1 MPRSMRDSDDDA
13 EPKTGRVRS
22 QKLTVNSA
30 VNSPL
35 RRSSRIKQGRS
46 SPISSE
52 SDTSSIS
59 SNQPI
64 KNTRGRRATMD
75 NVSDKLKGGHSRKPS
90 ISPDIESIEVDILGT
105 PKKRA
110 TRSSLA
116 AVTSIDTPTKINTRA
131 ASKRLMRAGSET
143 KSPLPTVRTTR
154 RTRATSVEPESL
166 FEQNRSQPGTPVKIH
181 KRASVLLSDSPVK
194 KEDEKKNRIPY
205 VRLDATIV
213 ETDEFTNSGN
223 SDSSPDKALRSQQ
236 SQRINKRHQS
246 IYKDKDEVEED
257 NNDDELLQLS
267 EKRDELHD
275 KHTDKITVDNEINL
289 VEECKS
295 EENLLSNND
304 TTDEVSIEDNF
315 SRNLSSSK
323 KEDKLEIINKS
334 PSGVKKSLDIGKHS
348 KELMIKI
355 ENLTNTSVK
364 EQKGNPSNK
373 ENQILNIINDTLIEN
388 IQPITN
394 VTSSSKCLT
403 PIHLFANKSSSE
415 KETKFTKNESTLIKR
430 RHSRE
435 SIETTMKHGI
445 LSKEVIDDIE
455 EKMDISTD
463 SSSPDLTYK
472 QKYLDSP
479 SVNDTTKRQSL
490 VHEADSKST
499 KNDTNESVL
508 SQHEDVETVD
518 EATVKDKTPIKQIS
532 KPIEMEEVTKSDKVD
547 KMERAITD
555 TDADISKDSN
565 EIELNEI
572 LCLPKNQSETE
583 RESDNKKSSSPIS
596 IIDDNEMR
604 LVLEEQSL
612 CRNEN
617 ESSNKLPH
625 FNSDH
630 SVDLPTVVVSSV
642 NKNSNN
648 QSSIMENQSVITQ
661 DNITDSTDFTEQ
673 EQQNFS
679 KQATESVLE
688 SSNTALETLDST
700 SNESNKD
707 NSVIQNTQLSNVTEA
722 SGYVTSISSKR
733 EERKRMWLKNSV
745 KQNLKRKSTDN
756 IHDHLEKEKENLQLE
771 NQKDTNTN
779 TDPDVSVNISLFQ
792 DISSDNSNKKI
803 IEKEIDVETISVH
816 SNSQLLKESENESE
830 CDLVLVDKKAW
841 LAAEN
846 MKATKEA
853 ESFEYDSDDTVLLKS
868 RQDAMTTNYDVKL
881 PTINEELL
889 ESRVD
894 ATVGSRD
901 KKSLTMMEKEKLE
914 RQEYVLLDSS
924 LSSTEDDDD
933 LIAAVNKSINEFKI
947 ILNQSNDRSISKL
960 NKSGQ
965 TVAKAM
971 ERSFKT
977 HDKSDEQIEDDA
989 NGLNRSSQVNK
1000 EDTSLLKSIELLS
1013 KAMERRRSLNKSST
1027 KDTPSR
1033 KGDKAIQNISI
1044 SKSREDYSMKEPDDD
1059 TDADLEKKL
1068 QKKKHSLN
1076 KSQNKDENTSESEE
1090 KSLSKPVNPK
1100 IPTHLN
1106 DDESDNSEIV
1116 IRAVNFECENYS
1128 TGSDSD
1134 KVSDSN
1140 DTDVSTSVHSDVKR
1154 EYNLDGAEQKFSDDN
1169 VPGDE
1174 CRASESEVSD
1184 PDDDGSDLADFIVDD
1199 DEVEKE
1205 EDDNDDEEK
1214 EESNSEEENDQNI
1227 EEAGDAEEEE
1237 VDDESENEQNV
1248 KEDKV
1253 AGKKEIKDKNYEQVH
1268 IDVQNVE
1275 DENEEDDILDEE
1287 EDEEKHIPPPFNTR
1301 MSSLPEIKSTKIKRD
1316 SKVRKSDVMK
1326 NKTILL
1332 DTSDSDSSIK
1342 NKSYTKKNEDTILL
1356 DMSSNL
1362 SAKKKRKSEVQFSPK
1377 DVAKQNLIEYL
1388 NTLEIRK
1395 LPQSLLKCSTPKFDT
1410 HKQKFEFNETS
1421 ETLEK
1426 ISEIKDTKSGSTKT
1440 TQNISLEKKK
1450 SNKDS
1455 ILKEHCLEFK
1465 NTRERLLNIS
1475 LPSNLTEAIEKA
1487 GLSKPSSKMAKLHK
1501 TMNVTHTE
1509 SPTIRYLRKEKLNES
1524 APALRVNIEIDSL
1537 EKKLLPIKKTKD
1549 IVQTETKLES
1559 NEEEISNLVT
1569 PPNDDAIQKSN
1580 RKKQKKRKTPAE
1592 DISSENITDK
1602 ASFQDMES
1610 DAPKKKKRVKLVQL
1624 PIVEDDTCKDT
1635 CQIDEKKK
1643 KRKKKQLKI
1652 NEQNENVNEA
1662 NVLQKNIR
1670 KNKTELAQHKR
1681 TNLEIVDSSELDLS
1695 ADNYMAVEKKTK
1707 RQKIAESKEIVSE
1720 KLLKKKKKR
1729 EERTSPTLQTGISK
1743 LKSNKNL
1750 KSNKLQ
1756 NIASDTIK
1764 SKNDTFARARDEALE
1779 AIRAAEMRIRA
1790 KKELKKKK
1798 QENVENM
1805 IREQVLKIPDKKQDS
1820 KKVVEKNDFLPST
1833 GRLKRLPDDV
1843 IENLTDLPTKARKR
1857 QKLSRHQEQIVPLS
1871 GHSSK
1876 SKAST
1881 AKDGFV
1887 ALSSSGSTT
1896 EFAVVDLQEAKKPQ
1910 QTSFA
1915 AASFRQRMLARNTRA
1930 PVSAYMMYLEKQK
1943 ATSNSR
1949 FFNNAF

>member
-1 MPRSMRDSDDDA
+1 
-13 EPKTGRVRS
+13 
-22 QKLTVNSA
+22 
-30 VNSPL
+30 
-35 RRSSRIKQGRS
+35 
-46 SPISSE
+46 
-52 SDTSSIS
+52 
-59 SNQPI
+59 
-64 KNTRGRRATMD
+64 
-75 NVSDKLKGGHSRKPS
+75 
-90 ISPDIESIEVDILGT
+90 
-105 PKKRA
+105 
-110 TRSSLA
+110 
-116 AVTSIDTPTKINTRA
+116 
-131 ASKRLMRAGSET
+131 
-143 KSPLPTVRTTR
+143 
-154 RTRATSVEPESL
+154 
-166 FEQNRSQPGTPVKIH
+166 
-181 KRASVLLSDSPVK
+181 
-194 KEDEKKNRIPY
+194 
-205 VRLDATIV
+205 
-213 ETDEFTNSGN
+213 
-223 SDSSPDKALRSQQ
+223 
-236 SQRINKRHQS
+236 
-246 IYKDKDEVEED
+246 
-257 NNDDELLQLS
+257 
-267 EKRDELHD
+267 
-275 KHTDKITVDNEINL
+275 
-289 VEECKS
+289 
-295 EENLLSNND
+295 
-304 TTDEVSIEDNF
+304 
-315 SRNLSSSK
+315 
-323 KEDKLEIINKS
+323 
-334 PSGVKKSLDIGKHS
+334 
-348 KELMIKI
+348 MIKI
-355 ENLTNTSVK
+355 ENLTNISVK

-415 KETKFTKNESTLIKR
+415 KETKFTKNESSLIKR

-472 QKYLDSP
+472 QKYLDSS

-508 SQHEDVETVD
+508 SQHKDVETVD

-532 KPIEMEEVTKSDKVD
+532 KPTEMEEVTKSDKVD

-572 LCLPKNQSETE
+572 LRLPKNQSETE
-583 RESDNKKSSSPIS
+583 RESDNKISSSPIS

-661 DNITDSTDFTEQ
+661 DNITDSINFTEQ

-688 SSNTALETLDST
+688 SFNTALETLDST

-792 DISSDNSNKKI
+792 DISSDNSSKKI

-868 RQDAMTTNYDVKL
+868 RQDAMTTNYDAKL

-894 ATVGSRD
+894 VTIGSRD
-901 KKSLTMMEKEKLE
+901 KKSLTMMEKEKVDDGNE
-914 RQEYVLLDSS
+914 AFNSSIRRQKYVLLDSS
-924 LSSTEDDDD
+924 LSSMEDEDD
-933 LIAAVNKSINEFKI
+933 LITAVNKSINEFQI

-971 ERSFKT
+971 ERFKT

-1000 EDTSLLKSIELLS
+1000 KDISLS
-1013 KAMERRRSLNKSST
+1013 KSMERRKSLNKSLT

-1044 SKSREDYSMKEPDDD
+1044 SKSREDYSMKERDD
-1059 TDADLEKKL
+1059 TGADLEKKL

-1090 KSLSKPVNPK
+1090 KSLSKPVNAK

-1116 IRAVNFECENYS
+1116 IRALNFECENS

-1134 KVSDSN
+1134 KVSDSSN
-1140 DTDVSTSVHSDVKR
+1140 TDVSTSVHSDVKR

-1184 PDDDGSDLADFIVDD
+1184 PDDDGSDLADFIVND

-1253 AGKKEIKDKNYEQVH
+1253 AEKKKIKDKNYEQAY

-1275 DENEEDDILDEE
+1275 DENEEDDILYEE
-1287 EDEEKHIPPPFNTR
+1287 EDEEKSKPIPPRFNTR

-1356 DMSSNL
+1356 DMLSNL
-1362 SAKKKRKSEVQFSPK
+1362 SAKKRKSEVQFSPK
-1377 DVAKQNLIEYL
+1377 DVTKQNLIEQL
-1388 NTLEIRK
+1388 NTSEIRK
-1395 LPQSLLKCSTPKFDT
+1395 LPKSLLECSTPKFDT
-1410 HKQKFEFNETS
+1410 RKQKFEFNETS

-1440 TQNISLEKKK
+1440 MQNISLEKKK

-1487 GLSKPSSKMAKLHK
+1487 GFSKPSSKLVKLHK

-1524 APALRVNIEIDSL
+1524 APALRVNMEIDSL

-1610 DAPKKKKRVKLVQL
+1610 DAPKKKKRVKLVQP

-1643 KRKKKQLKI
+1643 KRKKKQLKV

-1707 RQKIAESKEIVSE
+1707 RQKIAESKKIVSE

-1729 EERTSPTLQTGISK
+1729 EERTSPTLKTGISK

-1805 IREQVLKIPDKKQDS
+1805 IREQVLKIPDKKQR

-1833 GRLKRLPDDV
+1833 GKLKRLPDDV
-1843 IENLTDLPTKARKR
+1843 IENLADLPTKARKR
-1857 QKLSRHQEQIVPLS
+1857 QKLSQHQEQIVPLS

-1896 EFAVVDLQEAKKPQ
+1896 EFAVVDLQEAKKQQ